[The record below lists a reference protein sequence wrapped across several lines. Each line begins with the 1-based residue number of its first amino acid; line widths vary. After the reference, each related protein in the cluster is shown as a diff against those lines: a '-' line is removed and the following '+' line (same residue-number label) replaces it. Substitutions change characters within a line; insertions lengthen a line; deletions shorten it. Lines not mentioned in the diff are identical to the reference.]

1 MPFQNGCLCSAF
13 AFVGLLESIPWIFR
27 LLWRPIHITPLSSA
41 RTAHI
46 VAKPELEELGL
57 DRRSAKPDVEELGL
71 DRSSAKPGVKEV
83 GFDDRRT
90 AKPDVEELCFDR

>member
-1 MPFQNGCLCSAF
+1 
-13 AFVGLLESIPWIFR
+13 
-27 LLWRPIHITPLSSA
+27 
-41 RTAHI
+41 
-46 VAKPELEELGL
+46 
-57 DRRSAKPDVEELGL
+57 VEELGL